1 MKAGDRRSLGQV
13 RGQSC
18 GLLVKASTA
27 VGDKV
32 SLSLVRPSI
41 CPGARWLP
49 NGKYLTWSNDTS
61 PAEQEV
67 FS

>member
-32 SLSLVRPSI
+32 SLSLVR
-41 CPGARWLP
+41 ARWLP